1 MIDWVND
8 PPPAVAESMI
18 SMLRR
23 AAEASPSSRTIRIE
37 LAQLL
42 ERQARFS
49 ESSGI
54 WRALLS
60 ESPNDLDVRLKLAN
74 ALERL
79 GAVDQALASLEGAGD
94 DAALDSMRLR
104 LLAVA
109 RRWDDAARLIEEKGD
124 DHFRAGAM
132 LKYLSARPGEPDP
145 AAVLALAGRILAT
158 HPGNAGVIYQQAVA
172 LAKLGRMVEAR
183 DTIGADRFVEV
194 RQLPHDQGAAFNT
207 ALCGEILRN
216 DTLRPDPPENAT
228 RQGRQS
234 RVLVRQGDAATPA
247 LCEHIRSAVDDYAA
261 RLAGNHPFVRGRP
274 ARATLE
280 AWAVVYGKDGH
291 QGPHRH
297 PSGWLS
303 GVYFVS
309 GDGASP
315 APLRIG
321 VPDENGVD
329 TCEKEQQVMPLP
341 GRIVLFP
348 SAVTHATVPA
358 SSADTRIVV
367 AFDVVA
373 VP

>member
-1 MIDWVND
+1 MIEWMND

-18 SMLRR
+18 AMLRR
-23 AAEASPSSRTIRIE
+23 AAEASPSSRAIRVE

-49 ESSGI
+49 ESSEI

-60 ESPNDLDVRLKLAN
+60 EPPDDLDMRLKLAS

-79 GAVDQALASLEGAGD
+79 GALDEALASLEGAGED
-94 DAALDSMRLR
+94 DALDSMRLR
-104 LLAVA
+104 LLAIA
-109 RRWDDAARLIEEKGD
+109 RRWNDAARLVEERGD
-124 DHFRAGAM
+124 DHFHAGAM
-132 LKYLSARPGEPDP
+132 LKYLGARPGAPDP
-145 AAVLALAGRILAT
+145 ATMLALADRILAKN
-158 HPGNAGVIYQQAVA
+158 PGNAGVLYQQAVA
-172 LAKLGRMVEAR
+172 LAKLGRTAEAR
-183 DTIGADRFVEV
+183 EAIGADRFVEV
-194 RQLPHDQGAAFNT
+194 RQLPHDQGPAFT
-207 ALCGEILRN
+207 TVLRDEILRN
-216 DTLRPDPPENAT
+216 DTLRPDPLENTT

-234 RVLVRQGDAATPA
+234 RILVRKGDVATVA
-247 LCEHIRSAVDDYAA
+247 LCEHIRAAVDDYAA
-261 RLAGNHPFVRGRP
+261 RLAGDHPFVRGRP

-329 TCEKEQQVMPLP
+329 TCGEERQVMPLP

-373 VP
+373 MP